1 LFDGDRIGSC
11 APFLERFEARPPY
24 TAWVPGADQ
33 LTTEQPLEW
42 ESPLFHTALAQFE
55 QALPYADISEAVAQR
70 LSVPER
76 SLIVAVP
83 IKLDDGRRTV
93 YPGYRVQHSSILGP
107 TKGGIRYDPHVS
119 LGECAALS
127 MWMTWK
133 CALLKLPYGGAKGG
147 IRCDPRSMSERE
159 LQALTRRFTAEL
171 LPVIGPQ
178 EDIPAPDMA
187 TNEQTMAWMMDTYSM
202 QVGHAVP
209 EIVTGKPISIG
220 GSVFRAEAT
229 GAGVVMVIERAC
241 ARLGWDLAGQRCVVQ
256 GFGKVGGVAAVE
268 LHERG
273 AKVTAVSD
281 VSGGLYDEN
290 GLDVP
295 RLYGEATEHGHAYL
309 AEVEGEH
316 VTNEELLELDCDI
329 LVLAA
334 LEDQVTGE
342 NAPRVK
348 ARMIAEGANGP
359 TSLEADA
366 IFLERGIPVL
376 PDILT
381 NAGGVTVSYFEWVQD
396 IGRFFWSRDDIR
408 ERLADKMGDA
418 FDRVWAL
425 SLDRGITLRQAAL
438 VTGIREVA
446 AALNA
451 RGLYP

>member
-1 LFDGDRIGSC
+1 M
-11 APFLERFEARPPY
+11 
-24 TAWVPGADQ
+24 PGAQ
-33 LTTEQPLEW
+33 EVTAEHLPLEW
-42 ESPLFHTALAQFE
+42 ETPLFHTALAQFE
-55 QALPYADISEAVAQR
+55 QAVPHAEISDAVQER
-70 LSVPER
+70 LSYPER
-76 SLIVAVP
+76 SVIVAVP
-83 IKLDDGRRTV
+83 VRLDDGRRTV
-93 YPGYRVQHSSILGP
+93 FPGYRVQHSSILGP
-107 TKGGIRYDPHVS
+107 TKGGIRYDPHVT

-133 CALLKLPYGGAKGG
+133 CALLRLPYGGAKGG
-147 IRCDPRSMSERE
+147 IRCEPRSMSQRE
-159 LQALTRRFTAEL
+159 LQGLTRRFTAEL
-171 LPVIGPQ
+171 LPFIGPQ

-187 TNEQTMAWMMDTYSM
+187 TGEQEMAWMMDTYSM

-241 ARLGWDLAGQRCVVQ
+241 ARLGWDLSEQRCVVQ
-256 GFGKVGGVAAVE
+256 GFGKVGGVAACE

-273 AKVTAVSD
+273 AKVIGVSD

-290 GLDVP
+290 GLDIA
-295 RLYGEATEHGHAYL
+295 RLYEEATEHGHAYL
-309 AEVEGEH
+309 SGVDGEH
-316 VTNEELLELDCDI
+316 LTNEELLELDCDI

-334 LEDQVTGE
+334 LEEQATGE
-342 NAPRVK
+342 NAPRIK

-359 TSLEADA
+359 TTLEADA
-366 IFLERGIPVL
+366 IFAERGIPVL

-396 IGRFFWSRDDIR
+396 LGRLFWDRDEIR
-408 ERLADKMGDA
+408 GRLADKMGDA
-418 FDRVWAL
+418 FDRVWEL
-425 SLDRGITLRQAAL
+425 SQARGLTLRQAAL